1 MQRDMSSK
9 NKSIIVQ
16 DIEIHVTNKDD
27 QDYIC
32 LTDMVK
38 AKDGNFFVT
47 DWLRNRNTLEFLS
60 TWERINNP
68 NFNYGEFALIKN
80 QAGLNR
86 FKISVK
92 EWVKLTNAIGLF
104 AKPGRYGGTYAH
116 RDIAFEFG
124 SWLSPEFKLYLIK
137 EFQRLKEQEIASKG
151 LQWDLNRSLTKTN
164 YRIHTDAIKEN
175 LIPPMVS
182 NAQAGSIY
190 AGEADVLNVALFG
203 KTAAQWKAEHP
214 ELNGNMREY
223 ATVHQLVV
231 LASLESQNA
240 LLIQQGLPQQE
251 RVEVL
256 NRLAIQQLESL
267 AGNPAI
273 SKIESMK

>member
-1 MQRDMSSK
+1 MSSK
-9 NKSIIVQ
+9 KQSIIVQ

-60 TWERINNP
+60 IWEKINNP
-68 NFNYGEFALIKN
+68 NFNYGEFATIKN

-92 EWVKLTNAIGLF
+92 EWVKLTNGIGLF

-182 NAQAGSIY
+182 NTQAGYIY

-214 ELNGNMREY
+214 KLKGNMREY

-231 LASLESQNA
+231 LTSLESQNA
-240 LLIQQGLPQQE
+240 LLIQQGITQQE
-251 RVEVL
+251 RVAIL

-267 AGNPAI
+267 SGNPTI
-273 SKIESMK
+273 LKIESMK

>member
-1 MQRDMSSK
+1 MSSK
-9 NKSIIVQ
+9 KQSIIVQ
-16 DIEIHVTNKDD
+16 DIEIHVTSKDD

-32 LTDMVK
+32 LTDMV
-38 AKDGNFFVT
+38 AGFDGGNSLIEA
-47 DWLRNRNTLEFLS
+47 WLRNKNTVAFLGV
-60 TWERINNP
+60 WEHLNNP
-68 NFNYGEFALIKN
+68 DFNSVEFEGIKN
-80 QAGLNR
+80 QAGLNS
-86 FKISVK
+86 FSLSVK
-92 EWVKLTNAIGLF
+92 KWVSLTNGIGIF

-116 RDIAFEFG
+116 KDIAFEFG

-151 LQWDLNRSLTKTN
+151 LQWDLNRSLAKTN

-175 LIPPMVS
+175 LIPPTVS
-182 NAQAGSIY
+182 NTQAGYIY

-203 KTAAQWKAEHP
+203 KTAAQWKAENP
-214 ELNGNMREY
+214 KLKGNMREY

-251 RVEVL
+251 RVEIL

-267 AGNPAI
+267 VGNPAV

>member
-1 MQRDMSSK
+1 MSSK
-9 NKSIIVQ
+9 KQKSIIVQ

-60 TWERINNP
+60 IWEKINNP
-68 NFNYGEFALIKN
+68 NFNYGEFATIKN

-151 LQWDLNRSLTKTN
+151 LQWDLNRSLAKTN

-182 NAQAGSIY
+182 NTQAGYIY

-214 ELNGNMREY
+214 KLKGNMREY

-231 LASLESQNA
+231 LTSLESQNA
-240 LLIQQGLPQQE
+240 LLIQQGITQQE
-251 RVEVL
+251 RVAIL

-267 AGNPAI
+267 SGNPTI